1 MDVQNRIV
9 VVTGGGRGIG
19 EALARQFQ
27 REGAAQ
33 VVVSDIDF
41 YAAQDVA
48 ESIGGVAIGCD
59 VSREKEIRHLIDKTE
74 SEVGPIGIFCAN
86 AGVTAKGGLD
96 LECNDW
102 ERLWNVNV
110 MSRVWTARHLV
121 PRMIERGGGAFV
133 TTASG
138 AGVLTEVGSA
148 PYSVTKH
155 ADVAFAEWL
164 AVEYGRRGLH
174 VSCICPLGVDTKFLD
189 HDDPIHQYLADD
201 AVTAERV
208 AEVTIQ
214 AIREERFLV
223 LPHERVADFIDL
235 KWADF
240 DRWIRGMQRMKQK
253 WQNRAA

>member
-1 MDVQNRIV
+1 MDVHDRIV

-33 VVVSDIDF
+33 VVVSDVDF

-48 ESIGGVAIGCD
+48 DSIGGVAIGCD
-59 VSREKEIRHLIDKTE
+59 VSQEKEIRHLIDKTE
-74 SEVGPIGIFCAN
+74 TEVGPIDIFCAN
-86 AGVTAKGGLD
+86 AGVTVKGGLD
-96 LECNDW
+96 LENGAW

-110 MSRVWTARHLV
+110 MSRVWTAKHLV

-164 AVEYGRRGLH
+164 DVEYGRQGLH
-174 VSCICPLGVDTKFLD
+174 VSCICPLGVNTKFLD
-189 HDDPIHQYLADD
+189 HEDPIHQYLADD

-214 AIREERFLV
+214 AIRDEQFLV

-235 KWADF
+235 KWQDF
-240 DRWIRGMQRMKQK
+240 YRYLRGMQRMKQK